1 MNLLISKREKKDP
14 FLAYAL
20 WCLSMVGICGVHRMY
35 LGQTGFGLAML
46 FTFGFLGFGQLLDLF
61 LIPGA
66 VKYANRSI
74 ADEEASEGMASP
86 GQILSS
92 QTLKRSSSST
102 YPSDNA
108 KKDDELETLL
118 SEAKDSIERSYK
130 VTEED

>member
-1 MNLLISKREKKDP
+1 
-14 FLAYAL
+14 
-20 WCLSMVGICGVHRMY
+20 MY

-66 VKYANRSI
+66 VKHANRSVT
-74 ADEEASEGMASP
+74 DEEASEGMLYP
-86 GQILSS
+86 GEILSS
-92 QTLKRSSSST
+92 QTLKRSSNST

-118 SEAKDSIERSYK
+118 GQAKESIERSYK
-130 VTEED
+130 ATEED